1 MKKIVKSIKEY
12 KNDNIYI
19 QYRNG
24 DVGADD
30 PVRPMLHGNTMAK
43 QNGITLVAL
52 VITIIVLLLLAVV
65 SINIVQNSGL
75 IEKAELAKE
84 EHRASAIQEQIDLF
98 KNEQE
103 IAKQN
108 NETEPSINELID
120 KLQEQKLITEEEK
133 NTIMQTG
140 KIKLGSKNI
149 IFDKN
154 KVIPDNYKRCEYL
167 KSSRTQYIDT
177 EFIPKKDTKLEIE
190 VKFDGNFKCTGG
202 VNIFG
207 GRDLNSTF
215 GLNFGQANSQKN
227 DLFCWCETRKNG
239 EIRSLKINDD
249 IRTNRNKI
257 IFQSE
262 KITYG
267 NLSAEMATKVS
278 DNIDSLVIFGIKRDK
293 EYQPFEAYDMYL
305 YSCKLY
311 NGENL
316 ERNLIPCLDSNNR
329 PCMYD
334 TVSGQTFYNQ
344 GTGEFIAG
352 PTLT

>member
-1 MKKIVKSIKEY
+1 MKKNVKSVK
-12 KNDNIYI
+12 
-19 QYRNG
+19 
-24 DVGADD
+24 
-30 PVRPMLHGNTMAK
+30 K

-65 SINIVQNSGL
+65 SINLIQNLGI
-75 IEKAELAKE
+75 IEKVKLAKE

-177 EFIPKKDTKLEIE
+177 EFIPKKDTKLEME
-190 VKFDGNFKCTGG
+190 VKFEGDFKCTGG

-207 GRDLNSTF
+207 VVDSNSTF
-215 GLNFGQANSQKN
+215 ALNFGQVIYQRNE
-227 DLFCWCETRKNG
+227 LFCWCETRKNS
-239 EIRSLKINDD
+239 EIRHLLLNDKI
-249 IRTNRNKI
+249 RPNRNKI
-257 IFQSE
+257 TFQSE

-278 DNIDSLVIFGIKRDK
+278 DNIDSLVIFGIKK
-293 EYQPFEAYDMYL
+293 NEEYQPFEAYDMYL
-305 YSCKLY
+305 YCCKLY

-334 TVSGQTFYNQ
+334 TVLDQTFYNQ
-344 GTGEFIAG
+344 GTGEFISG
-352 PTLT
+352 PALT

>member
-1 MKKIVKSIKEY
+1 MKKNVKSIKEY

-30 PVRPMLHGNTMAK
+30 PVRLQSNRNT

-75 IEKAELAKE
+75 IEKTKLAKE
-84 EHRASAIQEQIDLF
+84 EHRASAIQEQLDLL

-120 KLQEQKLITEEEK
+120 KLQEQKLITSEEK
-133 NTIMQTG
+133 STIMQTG

-167 KSSRTQYIDT
+167 ESTGTQYIDT
-177 EFIPKKDTKLEIE
+177 EVLPSNNTGIDIRFRVLQYENKEIPDQYTC
-190 VKFDGNFKCTGG
+190 F
-202 VNIFG
+202 IFG
-207 GRDLNSTF
+207 GESAWQGSSFDFQAGKYGLVYNKTKVGTEYNTETLSDFNKDVHDLKIINQQYYF
-215 GLNFGQANSQKN
+215 DNNFQYDLLNINTNEWNANS
-227 DLFCWCETRKNG
+227 
-239 EIRSLKINDD
+239 S
-249 IRTNRNKI
+249 I
-257 IFQSE
+257 I
-262 KITYG
+262 
-267 NLSAEMATKVS
+267 L
-278 DNIDSLVIFGIKRDK
+278 FGIKRNNNIQRLDSAK
-293 EYQPFEAYDMYL
+293 IYC
-305 YSCKLY
+305 CKLY

-352 PTLT
+352 PALT

>member
-1 MKKIVKSIKEY
+1 MKKIVKSVK
-12 KNDNIYI
+12 
-19 QYRNG
+19 
-24 DVGADD
+24 
-30 PVRPMLHGNTMAK
+30 K

-75 IEKAELAKE
+75 IEKTKLAKE

-108 NETEPSINELID
+108 NETETSINELINR
-120 KLQEQKLITEEEK
+120 LQEQKLITEEEK

-140 KIKLGSKNI
+140 KIKIRTKEIQFKEVPL
-149 IFDKN
+149 
-154 KVIPDNYKRCEYL
+154 NYKKIEYL
-167 KSSRTQYIDT
+167 ESTGTQYIDT
-177 EFIPKKDTKLEIE
+177 EVLPS
-190 VKFDGNFKCTGG
+190 NNTGIDIRFC
-202 VNIFG
+202 VLQYESKEEPDQYTCFIFG
-207 GRDLNSTF
+207 GESAWQGSSFDFQAGKYGLVYNKTKVGTEYNTETLSNFNKDVHDLKIINQQYYF
-215 GLNFGQANSQKN
+215 DNNFQYDLLNINTNEWNANS
-227 DLFCWCETRKNG
+227 
-239 EIRSLKINDD
+239 S
-249 IRTNRNKI
+249 I
-257 IFQSE
+257 I
-262 KITYG
+262 
-267 NLSAEMATKVS
+267 L
-278 DNIDSLVIFGIKRDK
+278 FGIKRNNNIQRLDSAK
-293 EYQPFEAYDMYL
+293 IYG
-305 YSCKLY
+305 CKLY

-352 PTLT
+352 PALT